1 MLTVKGY
8 EGSFRGDGGGAHMSV
23 YLLKNHQVRLKFV
36 QITWDKLYLYMKKN
50 NEIFRDLQK

>member
-36 QITWDKLYLYMKKN
+36 QIT
-50 NEIFRDLQK
+50 